1 MKLSNFIEL
10 TLLRPDTTSE
20 QVKQLCQTAVDHQF
34 KAVCIPPFFVPT
46 ANKFLDE
53 SPIRIATVVGFPM
66 GYSTIPAKVE
76 ETKRA
81 IDDGVHELD
90 MVANLCAIKDGAWGH
105 VHNDIDSVVRAAHLR
120 GKTFKVILETGL
132 LTTDEIKRM
141 CELCTNLGV
150 DIVQTS
156 TGFNA
161 PGASIEIV
169 EFLKQNIGANVKIKA
184 SGSIQTYKLAEQ
196 LVLAGATRIGTATGL
211 NILNEESNVS

>member
-1 MKLSNFIEL
+1 MNLSDFIEL

-20 QVKQLCQTAVDHQF
+20 QVEQLCQVAIDNQF
-34 KAVCIPPFFVPT
+34 KAVCIPPFYVPH
-46 ANKFLDE
+46 ANKFLDDTK
-53 SPIRIATVVGFPM
+53 IRIATVVGFPM

-90 MVANLCAIKDGAWGH
+90 MVANLCAIKDGAWSH

-132 LTTDEIKRM
+132 LSADEIKRM

-156 TGFNA
+156 TGIST
-161 PGASIEIV
+161 PETSIEIV
-169 EFLKQNIGANVKIKA
+169 EFLKQNIGKEVRIKA
-184 SGSIQTYKLAEQ
+184 FGNIQSQKLASQ
-196 LVLAGATRIGTATGL
+196 LITAGASRIGTPSGL
-211 NILNEESNVS
+211 KIISAESNPS

>member
-20 QVKQLCQTAVDHQF
+20 QVKQLCQIAVDNQF

-53 SPIRIATVVGFPM
+53 SPIRIATTVGFPM

-90 MVANLCAIKDGAWGH
+90 MVANICAIKDGAWSH

-132 LTTDEIKRM
+132 LTTDEIKKM

-161 PGASIEIV
+161 PGASIEMV
-169 EFLKQNIGANVKIKA
+169 EFLKQNIGSNVKIKA
-184 SGSIQTYKLAEQ
+184 SGGIQTSKFAEQ
-196 LVLAGATRIGTATGL
+196 LITAGASRIGTAVGL
-211 NILNEESNVS
+211 KIINEEPNVS